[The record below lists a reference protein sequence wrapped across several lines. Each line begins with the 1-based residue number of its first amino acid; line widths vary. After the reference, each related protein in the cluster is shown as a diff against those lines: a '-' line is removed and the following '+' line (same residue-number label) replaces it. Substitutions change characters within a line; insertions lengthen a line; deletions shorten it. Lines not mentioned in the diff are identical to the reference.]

1 VIENLPDDRSLGDE
15 GDDPH
20 LATALRASFETATS
34 AVAGVSM
41 LLQPKVARTAAQHR
55 TVIQCLE
62 LTSLHFS
69 V

>member
-41 LLQPKVARTAAQHR
+41 LLQPKVARTVMICR
-55 TVIQCLE
+55 E
-62 LTSLHFS
+62 LTFITFLRLARQ
-69 V
+69 